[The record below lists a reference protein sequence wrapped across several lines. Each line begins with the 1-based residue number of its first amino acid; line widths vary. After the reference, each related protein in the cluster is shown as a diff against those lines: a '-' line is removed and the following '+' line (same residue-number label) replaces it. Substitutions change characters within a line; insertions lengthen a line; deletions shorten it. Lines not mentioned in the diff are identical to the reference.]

1 MRDRFAVPR
10 TLPPDLA
17 RGLLVH
23 GQRLGGPEREGPATV
38 AEVTRLVAG
47 LQAQDAGAAALGVR
61 ARLAGAT
68 LSQVAHAR
76 FEDRTVARIWCMRGT
91 LHLVPAED
99 ARWLVG
105 LLGPVGLARN
115 RRRREQMGVA
125 DGASAA
131 VRAALQ
137 DGPRTR
143 HEIAAHARKAG
154 LPLAHD
160 PQAPVHLVMT
170 AALEGHVIEAAS
182 AGRQPT
188 YALVDD
194 WLGPAPEPPPSPDA
208 ALGELAR
215 RHVHAHPP
223 AGPEDLAAWS
233 GLSLTQARRA
243 YELIA
248 ADLDEVEVLG
258 RRAYVARGLEPAP
271 AAVRLLPAFDNLF
284 LGHRDRALTVTPD
297 HARDVMP
304 GGGIIRPTV
313 LADGRAAGTWRL
325 QHGRPEVE
333 PFRPPGPDVAAEVA
347 DVIRFRA
354 G

>member
-17 RGLLVH
+17 RGFLVRA
-23 GQRLGGPEREGPATV
+23 QRLAGPERQGPATV
-38 AEVTRLVAG
+38 ADVTRLVAG

-61 ARLAGAT
+61 ARLDGAT
-68 LSQVAHAR
+68 LTQVNQAR

-99 ARWLVG
+99 ARWLVA
-105 LLGPVGLARN
+105 LLAPVGLARN
-115 RRRREQMGVA
+115 RRRREQMGVVH
-125 DGASAA
+125 GASTA
-131 VRAALQ
+131 VRAALL

-154 LPLAHD
+154 LPLADD
-160 PQAPVHLVMT
+160 PQAPIHLVLT
-170 AALEGHVIEAAS
+170 AALEGHVIEAAP
-182 AGRQPT
+182 AGREPT

-194 WLGPAPEPPPSPDA
+194 WLGPSPETPPSLEA
-208 ALGELAR
+208 ALAELSR
-215 RHVHAHPP
+215 RHAHAHPP

-233 GLSLTQARRA
+233 GLSLTDARRA
-243 YELIA
+243 YTAMGAELE
-248 ADLDEVEVLG
+248 EVEVLG
-258 RRAYVARGLEPAP
+258 RRAYVPRGLEPAP
-271 AAVRLLPAFDNLF
+271 AAVRLLPAFDNLL
-284 LGHRDRALTVTPD
+284 LGHRDRALTVGVE
-297 HARDVMP
+297 HARDVLP

-313 LADGRAAGTWRL
+313 LADGRVAGTWRL
-325 QHGRPEVE
+325 EHGKPEVK